1 MEIELARFRRA
12 YWQAFRELD
21 SVRMRQWERS
31 RLTLPQLRVLHR
43 IRRVPGITT
52 GELATM
58 LGLTV
63 STVSGLVIKL
73 TDRGLVER
81 TTAADDRRQGPLH
94 LTTAGEAIS
103 GEFSEES
110 NVYLARVAGE
120 LGPAL
125 GAVTE
130 ALERLVA
137 ASADASAAATI
148 SAGEHAGQRETSEGA
163 LHR

>member
-1 MEIELARFRRA
+1 METELARFRRA

-21 SVRMRQWERS
+21 TVRMRQWERS

-81 TTAADDRRQGPLH
+81 TTAADDRRQGPLR

-103 GEFSEES
+103 GEFSDES
-110 NVYLARVAGE
+110 SVYLARVAAE

-125 GAVTE
+125 GVVTE

-137 ASADASAAATI
+137 ASADAGVSPTTP
-148 SAGEHAGQRETSEGA
+148 AGEHAGQRETSEGA

>member
-1 MEIELARFRRA
+1 METELARFRRA

-21 SVRMRQWERS
+21 TVRMRQWERS

-81 TTAADDRRQGPLH
+81 TTAADDRRQGPLR

-110 NVYLARVAGE
+110 NIYLARIAAE
-120 LGPAL
+120 LGPDL
-125 GAVTE
+125 GAITA
-130 ALERLVA
+130 ALERMVA
-137 ASADASAAATI
+137 ASAVASAPAATADAAP
-148 SAGEHAGQRETSEGA
+148 AGRHTTSEGA
-163 LHR
+163 IRQ

>member
-1 MEIELARFRRA
+1 MDDELSRFRRA

-21 SVRMRQWERS
+21 TVRMRQWERS

-81 TTAADDRRQGPLH
+81 TTAADDRRQGPLR

-110 NVYLARVAGE
+110 NIYLAHIAAE
-120 LGPAL
+120 LGPDL
-125 GAVTE
+125 GAITA
-130 ALERLVA
+130 ALERMVA
-137 ASADASAAATI
+137 ASAVANAAPATPDPATAGQSAANE
-148 SAGEHAGQRETSEGA
+148 GETRQ
-163 LHR
+163 